1 MSHRLKIVADYWLNF
16 RFRQG
21 VPLYTGSEWAHIQN
35 LTKLVS
41 KVFRRS
47 TKWTGSDIFLHLNIF
62 VVIQQKNVKTREL
75 SRDILLISSICACCT
90 AS

>member
-41 KVFRRS
+41 KVFRQFFGVQNGQEVTFS
-47 TKWTGSDIFLHLNIF
+47 YI
-62 VVIQQKNVKTREL
+62 
-75 SRDILLISSICACCT
+75 
-90 AS
+90 